1 MLLVEGVGDR
11 CFGVASEGVPS
22 MLRGEPVGNQCSSI
36 AAEVALPLLLLRE
49 SIDGLPS
56 GTEMLDSGAV

>member
-1 MLLVEGVGDR
+1 
-11 CFGVASEGVPS
+11 

-36 AAEVALPLLLLRE
+36 AAEVAFPLLSRRE
-49 SIDGLPS
+49 SIEGLPL